1 MRITHPSTVRHLMSR
16 ILSVILCCRGGK
28 ELNNCVKEGAIYCA
42 ELKKKKKFEVQKAVP
57 ILYTLLQ
64 HKIHKYLN

>member
-1 MRITHPSTVRHLMSR
+1 MRITHPSTVRHLMRR

-42 ELKKKKKFEVQKAVP
+42 ELKKKKSLKYKKLYLYC
-57 ILYTLLQ
+57 ILFFS
-64 HKIHKYLN
+64 IKYINI